1 MAIVAGMDLGFG
13 SQVKVVTTNY
23 LVVNAASSPT
33 DLAVTRF
40 LQIVNNSLSQGATT
54 SDLRIKG
61 ATFDYILCD
70 GNAPSSITSP
80 SVIDAT
86 GTTTVPLMGP
96 SPSVL
101 GGQADLAGHQNSAAD
116 IGASAN
122 GIILAVLSAS
132 AGVLLQD
139 ETSSLFDTFTAV
151 NQAGLTDDASV
162 LSHLQSELLAAQLT
176 GTSLSTID
184 VTDVLGEV
192 AGETLTAITLTS
204 GVANLNASYVAAGNA
219 AGDTATT
226 LADVTAN
233 NDKVGAIS
241 ITALVR
247 TAQ

>member
-23 LVVNAASSPT
+23 LVVNASAAT
-33 DLAVTRF
+33 DLAVSRF

-54 SDLRIKG
+54 TDLRIKG
-61 ATFDYILCD
+61 VTFDYILCD
-70 GNAPSSITSP
+70 GTAPSSITSP
-80 SVIDAT
+80 SIIDAT

-122 GIILAVLSAS
+122 GIILAVLSAG
-132 AGVLLQD
+132 AGTILTD
-139 ETSSLFDTFTAV
+139 EASSLFDTFAAV

-192 AGETLTAITLTS
+192 AGETLTALALGAAT
-204 GVANLNASYVAAGNA
+204 ANLNASYVAAGNA

-226 LADVTAN
+226 LADVTADDN
-233 NDKVGAIS
+233 KLGVIS

>member
-23 LVVNAASSPT
+23 LVVNASAAT

-61 ATFDYILCD
+61 VTFDYIMCD
-70 GNAPSSITSP
+70 GAAPSSITSP

-122 GIILAVLSAS
+122 GVILAVLSAG
-132 AGVLLQD
+132 AGVLTQD

-151 NQAGLTDDASV
+151 NMAGLTDDASV
-162 LSHLQSELLAAQLT
+162 NSHLQAELTAAQLT

-192 AGETLTAITLTS
+192 AGESLTS
-204 GVANLNASYVAAGNA
+204 LALGAATANLNASYVAAGNA

-233 NDKVGAIS
+233 NDKIGVIS

>member
-1 MAIVAGMDLGFG
+1 MATVAGMDLGFG

-23 LVVNAASSPT
+23 LVVNAAASPT
-33 DLAVTRF
+33 DLAVSRF

-54 SDLRIKG
+54 TDLRIKG
-61 ATFDYILCD
+61 VTFDYILCD
-70 GNAPSSITSP
+70 GNAPTITSP
-80 SVIDAT
+80 SIIDAT

-96 SPSVL
+96 SPAVL

-132 AGVLLQD
+132 AGVLTTD
-139 ETSSLFDTFTAV
+139 ESSSLFDTFTAV
-151 NQAGLTDDASV
+151 NMAGLTDDASV
-162 LSHLQSELLAAQLT
+162 NSHLQAELLAAQLT

-184 VTDVLGEV
+184 VTDVLAEV

-226 LADVTAN
+226 LADVTADN
-233 NDKVGAIS
+233 NKLGVIS